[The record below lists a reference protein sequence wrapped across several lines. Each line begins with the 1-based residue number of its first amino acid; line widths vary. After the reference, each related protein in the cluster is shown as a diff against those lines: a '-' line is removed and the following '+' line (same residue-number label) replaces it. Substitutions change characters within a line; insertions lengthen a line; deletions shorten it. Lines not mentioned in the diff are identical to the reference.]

1 MGSIPNTQNFD
12 SSGCS
17 LNYKTSVPKHN
28 FDKAK
33 NNDLNISEFT
43 LDNVP
48 RLNKKAEKL
57 SNSIIYEIIYI

>member
-1 MGSIPNTQNFD
+1 
-12 SSGCS
+12 
-17 LNYKTSVPKHN
+17 
-28 FDKAK
+28 
-33 NNDLNISEFT
+33 